1 MMGPI
6 AVAYR
11 WLVARSA
18 SGWARVFVSVHAGGL
33 ARAMMTHARTHAR
46 TRTHARACADRTR
59 CGAGCFR
66 SDDSRLTQP
75 RTSVLTGSLGPAAHG
90 RTGAN
95 AAVLRRRR
103 VERCRPR
110 RVAIRC
116 SAAGWTALRERL
128 PTVTAGRFSTRAGL
142 PPVGGP
148 SALASPRIPVCGRTA
163 ARVGVGAGG
172 RTRLTGSST
181 QERPLL
187 LPRAY

>member
-11 WLVARSA
+11 WLVVRSA

-33 ARAMMTHARTHAR
+33 AHALMTHACTHSHAR
-46 TRTHARACADRTR
+46 PCADRTR

-90 RTGAN
+90 RTDVN

-110 RVAIRC
+110 RVAIRY

-128 PTVTAGRFSTRAGL
+128 PTAVLCSARAGL

-148 SALASPRIPVCGRTA
+148 SALASPGIPVCGRLTA
-163 ARVGVGAGG
+163 TRTGARTHRRLSHQLKYHFKDGKTVWAGCC
-172 RTRLTGSST
+172 
-181 QERPLL
+181 
-187 LPRAY
+187 